1 MRNEKTL
8 AGKARLKGMETF
20 IVLFD
25 GECNLCNG
33 SVQFIIRRDKRRRF
47 RFAALQSEAGQ
58 EILRKY
64 RLPHD
69 KISTVVLIAG
79 NRVYTRSDAALGIA
93 RRLDGLWPLC
103 YAGIAAPRFIRD
115 QVYDFIARNRYRW
128 FGKQE
133 ACMAP
138 TPELRARFLG

>member
-1 MRNEKTL
+1 MRNEKTF
-8 AGKARLKGMETF
+8 GGMPCLKGMETF

-33 SVQFIIRRDKRRRF
+33 SVQFIIRRDKRGRF
-47 RFAALQSEAGQ
+47 RFAALQSEAGK
-58 EILRKY
+58 EILRNH

-79 NRVYTRSDAALGIA
+79 DRVYTRSDAALGIA

-103 YAGIAAPRFIRD
+103 YAGIAVPRFIRD
-115 QVYDFIARNRYRW
+115 RAYDFIARNRYRW
-128 FGKQE
+128 FGKRE
-133 ACMAP
+133 ECMVP
-138 TPELRARFLG
+138 TPELRSRFL